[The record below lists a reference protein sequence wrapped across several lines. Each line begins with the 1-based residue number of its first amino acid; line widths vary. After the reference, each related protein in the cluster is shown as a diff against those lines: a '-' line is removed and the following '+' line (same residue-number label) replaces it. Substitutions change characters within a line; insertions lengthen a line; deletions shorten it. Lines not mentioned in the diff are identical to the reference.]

1 MKIIIPD
8 DYQNAVMHLDCFK
21 LLKDHQVVIY
31 NETEQDIDKLA
42 AKFSDADVLVLIRER
57 TEISEALLSRLPNLK
72 LISQTGKISHHL
84 DLNACTRHKVAVAE
98 GIGSPVAP
106 SELTWA
112 LIMNAMRQLPQAIQ
126 AMKDGKW
133 QVNIGRTVHGK
144 TIGIWGYGKIGK
156 KVAQYARAFGATV
169 LVWGSENSRNE
180 AVKDGFQ
187 VASGKS
193 DFFRNA
199 DIITLHLRLNG
210 ETTGIVTESDLL
222 DMKKEAIIVNTSR
235 AELIATGALASAL
248 KKGHPGFAAVDV
260 YEREPVY
267 DPDYELLQ
275 MPNVICTPHLG
286 YVEQNSYELY
296 FEKAFENVIHYA
308 NGKPA
313 NIVNPEVL

>member
-42 AKFSDADVLVLIRER
+42 AKFSDADALVLIRER

-112 LIMNAMRQLPQAIQ
+112 LIMNAVRQLPHAIQ

-133 QVNIGRTVHGK
+133 QVNIGSTVHGK

-187 VASGKS
+187 AASSKS
-193 DFFRNA
+193 AFFRNA
-199 DIITLHLRLNG
+199 DIITLHLRLND

-222 DMKKEAIIVNTSR
+222 DMKKEAIIINTSR

-260 YEREPVY
+260 YEQEPVY

-308 NGKPA
+308 SGKPA